1 MPVSTG
7 CGCSPSGAGA
17 LGSTSRHP
25 RLLRRPSEPER
36 SGAAR
41 GGAAVTQRLEGLR
54 VAILTVSDRVA
65 QGSREDAGGD
75 ALQELLLAAGAAVA
89 AREVVPD
96 ERAAIVAALQGM
108 AGRADVVLT
117 TGGTGLGPR
126 DVTPE
131 ATREV
136 MDREAPGIAEALR
149 HASLAITPFA
159 MLSRATAG
167 LAGRTLVVNLPGNPK
182 AVREEW
188 EVLAP
193 VLGHAV
199 ATARG
204 PVSDASHE
212 APAG

>member
-1 MPVSTG
+1 M
-7 CGCSPSGAGA
+7 SPATLA
-17 LGSTSRHP
+17 
-25 RLLRRPSEPER
+25 
-36 SGAAR
+36 
-41 GGAAVTQRLEGLR
+41 GLR
-54 VAILTVSDRVA
+54 FAVLTVSDRVA
-65 QGSREDAGGD
+65 EGSRGDAGGD
-75 ALQELLLAAGAAVA
+75 ALRELVEAAGATVA
-89 AREVVPD
+89 AAAVVRDEPEVVS
-96 ERAAIVAALQGM
+96 AALRAM
-108 AGRADVVLT
+108 VGRADVVLT

-131 ATREV
+131 ATRAV
-136 MDREAPGIAEALR
+136 LDREAPGIAEALR

-159 MLSRATAG
+159 MLSRAAAG

-188 EVLAP
+188 AVLAL

-204 PVSDASHE
+204 PVSDASHQ